1 MAFRAA
7 LAIHEKLAA
16 DFLTMPEYRWG
27 LAAARTNLGTVMKQ
41 EGKHDEAEAAYRAAL
56 GVLEKLA
63 DDFPAVPKYRENL
76 AKTHNNLASV
86 LDDQGK
92 RVEAEAVCRAA
103 LPGREKLAADFPT
116 VPEYRRGLAGSWIN
130 LGWILTGL
138 DKHDEAEA
146 AWCAALGILEKLAA
160 DFPTIPK
167 YREELSVARQNLA
180 RAHLR
185 KGDWDEAAAILSRAM
200 EPDATDH
207 FSAYQLGFLL
217 AEQADLAAYQEYCHT
232 MLSRWG
238 NATDSK
244 LAEQTAKACL
254 LLAGGVSD
262 PRQLAPLIQ
271 TAMSV
276 GEKHEAYPWFLFAQG
291 LHDYRCGRFAE
302 ARTACADSRQRA
314 ASHPELIVINQVVEA
329 MSLYRL
335 GKTDEARQALAAAG
349 RLLYMTAPDPND
361 LGDGWENWLCCRI
374 LLREA
379 EETMRT
385 RWQAIELDPNDV
397 NGHIDLGQIYA
408 RQGQWTEAAAA
419 FERALEID
427 PANSDVW
434 NLAAGARA
442 ALGGLEDFRRTC
454 AQIVQRF
461 GDATDKQTAERC
473 AKACLLLPDALDAA
487 DFDRVQKLAERA
499 VTGTQN
505 HPLDYYFAM
514 VKGLADYRAGR
525 YAEAIKWTEAYAPR
539 ADGDHWD
546 AIKFAVI
553 AMAQCRLGDGD
564 RALAEFDKANAIMAK
579 MPDPAKGQLFG
590 AGDWLD
596 WVHAQVLC
604 REAEAVLKKSTTETG
619 SRIPLT

>member
-217 AEQADLAAYQEYCHT
+217 AEQGDLPAYQKYCHT

-238 NATDSK
+238 NANDSK
-244 LAEQTAKACL
+244 LALAEQTAKACL

-262 PRQLAPLIQ
+262 PRQLAPLVQ
-271 TAMSV
+271 MALSV
-276 GEKHEAYPWFLFAQG
+276 GAKHEAYPWFLFAQG
-291 LHDYRCGRFAE
+291 LHDYRCGRFAS
-302 ARTACADSRQRA
+302 ARTACVKSRERVPSDWIA
-314 ASHPELIVINQVVEA
+314 ALHVSCQTVEA
-329 MSLYRL
+329 MSLDRL
-335 GKTDEARQALAAAG
+335 GKMDEARHALTAAE
-349 RLLYMTAPDPND
+349 RLLEEKGPKFDGGD
-361 LGDGWENWLCCRI
+361 LGADWHDWLCCRI
-374 LLREA
+374 LQREA
-379 EETMRT
+379 EE
-385 RWQAIELDPNDV
+385 
-397 NGHIDLGQIYA
+397 
-408 RQGQWTEAAAA
+408 
-419 FERALEID
+419 
-427 PANSDVW
+427 
-434 NLAAGARA
+434 
-442 ALGGLEDFRRTC
+442 
-454 AQIVQRF
+454 
-461 GDATDKQTAERC
+461 
-473 AKACLLLPDALDAA
+473 LLKTPV
-487 DFDRVQKLAERA
+487 R
-499 VTGTQN
+499 
-505 HPLDYYFAM
+505 P
-514 VKGLADYRAGR
+514 
-525 YAEAIKWTEAYAPR
+525 
-539 ADGDHWD
+539 
-546 AIKFAVI
+546 
-553 AMAQCRLGDGD
+553 
-564 RALAEFDKANAIMAK
+564 
-579 MPDPAKGQLFG
+579 
-590 AGDWLD
+590 
-596 WVHAQVLC
+596 
-604 REAEAVLKKSTTETG
+604 
-619 SRIPLT
+619 